1 MAVKTIKYIAPNKTH
16 YALDQIVFETDGKN
30 TQALLLNTNA
40 GLVLKCTS
48 KQFVR
53 RASNLAMKFYKLA
66 GERTEKPHRL
76 IDELLTV
83 GIDYWEK

>member
-16 YALDQIVFETDGKN
+16 YALDQIVFETDGET

-48 KQFVR
+48 ELFVR
-53 RASNLAMKFYKLA
+53 RASNLAHRYYVLMK
-66 GERTEKPHRL
+66 
-76 IDELLTV
+76 
-83 GIDYWEK
+83 